1 MLAESV
7 GYSPRAP
14 ARSSVV
20 KGKAM
25 LSINDHPDIRRCFEG
40 FHVLEV
46 PIKYT
51 VGGGQGVD
59 RIELIISSWD
69 VAAEPAGLF

>member
-1 MLAESV
+1 
-7 GYSPRAP
+7 
-14 ARSSVV
+14 
-20 KGKAM
+20 M

-40 FHVLEV
+40 FHIVEV

-51 VGGGQGVD
+51 IGGGQGVD